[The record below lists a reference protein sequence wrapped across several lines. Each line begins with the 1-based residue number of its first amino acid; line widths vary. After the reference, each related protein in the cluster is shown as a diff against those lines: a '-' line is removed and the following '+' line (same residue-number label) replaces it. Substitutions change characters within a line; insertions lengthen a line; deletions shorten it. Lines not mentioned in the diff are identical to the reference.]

1 MMTLDAVIASTITF
15 FGLEEPK
22 PYDFEVE
29 RLQKLNEEKRKASIA
44 MLGEK
49 WLLHP
54 SNKIT
59 INQKDQWLLHPN
71 NKIEILTK
79 ETK

>member
-1 MMTLDAVIASTITF
+1 MITLDAVFASTAQF
-15 FGLEEPK
+15 FGIAEPK
-22 PYDFEVE
+22 PYDFQME

-54 SNKIT
+54 NNKIT
-59 INQKDQWLLHPN
+59 INQKDQ
-71 NKIEILTK
+71 
-79 ETK
+79 

>member
-1 MMTLDAVIASTITF
+1 MMTLDAVIASTAQF

-22 PYDFEVE
+22 PYDFEME

-44 MLGEK
+44 MLGER

-54 SNKIT
+54 SNMIT
-59 INQKDQWLLHPN
+59 KP
-71 NKIEILTK
+71 ERS
-79 ETK
+79 E

>member
-1 MMTLDAVIASTITF
+1 MITLDSVIASTAQF
-15 FGLEEPK
+15 FGPEEPK
-22 PYDFEVE
+22 QYDFEME

-54 SNKIT
+54 
-59 INQKDQWLLHPN
+59 N
-71 NKIEILTK
+71 NKIETLTK